1 MQDPKGVSTLQKISL
16 QEESRPALKLVL
28 SDEPFTEE
36 KKQASE
42 PPKIPIQK
50 RILIA
55 PK

>member
-1 MQDPKGVSTLQKISL
+1 MQHPKGVSTLQKISL

-55 PK
+55 P